1 LVLLRVWLLAAL
13 LLAGLRPVA
22 ADTSMPGPE
31 GRWLTAN
38 GNAVVQIYPCG
49 GDLCGQI
56 VGLAQDNPA
65 PVDWQGRPQCG
76 EKILQTAPAS
86 GEPDKW
92 VGKILDP
99 RNGSVYQASIALDAQ
114 RHLVLRGYVGL
125 PIFGQSQ
132 TWTAFSGRTMA
143 GCRLAD
149 VGGTG
154 ATGEVRLG
162 EHRTS

>member
-1 LVLLRVWLLAAL
+1 MLRVWLLAVL
-13 LLAGLRPVA
+13 VFAGGWPA
-22 ADTSMPGPE
+22 AANTNVPGPT

-38 GNAVVQIYPCG
+38 GNAVVQIYSCG
-49 GDLCGQI
+49 SDFCGQI
-56 VGLAQDNPA
+56 VGLAQSEPK

-76 EKILQTAPAS
+76 EIILQTAPAS
-86 GEPDKW
+86 GDPDKW

-99 RNGSVYQASIALDAQ
+99 RNGSIYQASISLDAQ

-125 PIFGQSQ
+125 PIFGHSQ

-149 VGGTG
+149 
-154 ATGEVRLG
+154 LG
-162 EHRTS
+162 LVAPAG